1 MMARAKL
8 FITNLFR
15 GAVSNITK
23 LISDA
28 NGLIDLTTGQT
39 KSGATIM
46 VEGLMARIGESLCSS
61 IFPIVADSFQD
72 KDANQQFLD
81 GKFTDN
87 VLLKDLKAVKERSA
101 QVPDF
106 FSGYKKASNE
116 GVGEIISQ
124 LENYKN
130 AINSIVETHKFR
142 RWKDRKTFDEIHKI
156 RKEMKR
162 SLKNVQEIIKKYKF
176 CELYT
181 NKAMIESV
189 IKETHNITDDVLDA
203 AKQVPAR
210 VLPQANATADDKVK
224 AIADPLRRT
233 VAQKLLD
240 EAQAL
245 IKKLPKKNGTQPNS
259 VDPNDVDEKTLEE
272 PQKAEFANARD
283 IIANPGEKAREV
295 FSAVDIGS
303 IEVNKARV
311 KIVGTLVG
319 DFMDKLKKSV
329 KYTLDEIDNVIKLG
343 SKNRPKAPNADTDK
357 QGINIDI
364 KKLSGVS
371 GYDSTFKTIEQ
382 KQANMNDRIA
392 ASLLNSVK
400 KAHSN
405 IEKEYKAIDKKI
417 QKINNTRYSE
427 DETDKPK
434 VLQYKVILPHSAKDD
449 QDTETTKEYDIK
461 KRYEGGKVDSRG
473 EEIQGLKSMYP
484 IAVAHISDNPGLAAL
499 YLRKAEKFL
508 RACKQWN
515 KDFKEYQEKEK
526 QDLKN
531 LNKSIDMLFDQ
542 VKKYSKDKNKTKM
555 PNGQKWPKTK
565 LGARKLGPRYVEQAN
580 EFLNGVAQR
589 P

>member
-1 MMARAKL
+1 MMEWPK

-15 GAVSNITK
+15 GAASNITK

-46 VEGLMARIGESLCSS
+46 VEGVMARIGESLCSS

-72 KDANQQFLD
+72 KDADQLFLD

-181 NKAMIESV
+181 NKAMIKSV
-189 IKETHNITDDVLDA
+189 IKETHRITDQYINNLQQQA
-203 AKQVPAR
+203 S
-210 VLPQANATADDKVK
+210 LPPTIS
-224 AIADPLRRT
+224 AIPDPLQRA

-240 EAQAL
+240 EAKAL
-245 IKKLPKKNGTQPNS
+245 IKKLPKQSGRRPDSDNP
-259 VDPNDVDEKTLEE
+259 DDVDKKQLKE
-272 PQKAEFANARD
+272 PQETEFANASD
-283 IIANPGEKAREV
+283 IIADPGEKAREV

-405 IEKEYKAIDKKI
+405 IEKEYKAIYKKI
-417 QKINNTRYSE
+417 QETKYVGVE
-427 DETDKPK
+427 DKKPN
-434 VLQYKVILPHSAKDD
+434 VLKYIVTLPHNPKDD
-449 QDTETTKEYDIK
+449 ADKNTTKTYDIK
-461 KRYEGGKVDSRG
+461 KRYEEGEVDSRG
-473 EEIQGLKSMYP
+473 EKIQGLKSMYP
-484 IAVAHISDNPGLAAL
+484 IAVAHISDDPGLAAL

-508 RACKQWN
+508 RACEQWN

-531 LNKSIDMLFDQ
+531 LNKSIDMLFDE
-542 VKKYSKDKNKTKM
+542 VKKYSKDKHKNIPKEM
-555 PNGQKWPKTK
+555 PKTK
-565 LGARKLGPRYVEQAN
+565 LGARKRGRDYVEQAKR
-580 EFLNGVAQR
+580 FLNVEAQR

>member
-1 MMARAKL
+1 MMEWPK
-8 FITNLFR
+8 FITNLFK
-15 GAVSNITK
+15 GMASNITK

-28 NGLIDLTTGQT
+28 NGLLDLTTGQT

-46 VEGLMARIGESLCSS
+46 VEGVMARIGESLCSS

-72 KDANQQFLD
+72 KDADQLFLD

-181 NKAMIESV
+181 NKAMIKSV
-189 IKETHNITDDVLDA
+189 IKETHNITDQYMTNL
-203 AKQVPAR
+203 QR
-210 VLPQANATADDKVK
+210 QAPSHQTIS
-224 AIADPLRRT
+224 AIPDPLQRA

-240 EAQAL
+240 EAKAL
-245 IKKLPKKNGTQPNS
+245 IKKLPKQSGKRPDSDNP
-259 VDPNDVDEKTLEE
+259 DDVDKKQLKE
-272 PQKAEFANARD
+272 PQETEFANASD
-283 IIANPGEKAREV
+283 IIADPGEKAREV

-364 KKLSGVS
+364 KKLSSVS

-382 KQANMNDRIA
+382 KQENMNDRIA

-405 IEKEYKAIDKKI
+405 IEKEYKAIYKKIKKI
-417 QKINNTRYSE
+417 QETKYVGVE
-427 DETDKPK
+427 DKKPN
-434 VLQYKVILPHSAKDD
+434 VLKYIVTLPHNPKDD
-449 QDTETTKEYDIK
+449 ADKNTTKTYDIK
-461 KRYEGGKVDSRG
+461 KRYEEGEVDSRG
-473 EEIQGLKSMYP
+473 EKIQGLKSMYP
-484 IAVAHISDNPGLAAL
+484 IAVAHISDDPGLAAL

-508 RACKQWN
+508 RACEQWN
-515 KDFKEYQEKEK
+515 KDFKKYQEKEK

-542 VKKYSKDKNKTKM
+542 VKKYSKDKHKNIPKEM
-555 PNGQKWPKTK
+555 PKTK
-565 LGARKLGPRYVEQAN
+565 LGARKRGRDYVEQAKR
-580 EFLNGVAQR
+580 FLNVEAQR